1 MTRKLIWTGIVLGLI
16 PLYMGAAC
24 GGYTGWPGLTT
35 SGADAKIAEELSV
48 SGTPLQSG
56 LWTYYSNYNNTAGQH
71 MKSVSTFRDGT
82 APFGLFTSDGNLEQH
97 FNDHVGVITSAA
109 FDANG
114 DGIIDFTDYPL
125 LDGFCPSEGGT
136 GSTSA
141 STGFKAYCNK
151 GDWAALV
158 ASSFTEET
166 KQTVPGSKYSN
177 AIANNFSPV
186 AIAQVIATSALMN
199 NNTGG
204 LVVTI
209 NSVSLSSGASHTLTS
224 PITFNAYGMGHA
236 IAIDATQPGVK
247 ELAGWLAGQFAGQAD
262 GKVSVTLGFNGG
274 AATLAF
280 PISGGNSASIVL
292 NHFAG
297 S

>member
-24 GGYTGWPGLTT
+24 GGYFGWPGLTT
-35 SGADAKIAEELSV
+35 SGSDAKITEELSV

-56 LWTYYSNYNNTAGQH
+56 LWTYYASYNNTTGQH
-71 MKSVSTFRDGT
+71 MKSVSTYRDGS

-141 STGFKAYCNK
+141 SSGFKAYCNK

-166 KQTVPGSKYSN
+166 KQSVPGSKYSN
-177 AIANNFSPV
+177 AIANNFSPI
-186 AIAQVIATSALMN
+186 AIAQIIASSTLIN
-199 NNTGG
+199 KTNG

-209 NSVSLSSGASHTLTS
+209 NSVSLPSGASYTLTT
-224 PITFNAYGMGHA
+224 PITLNAYGMGHA
-236 IAIDATQPGVK
+236 LAIDAAQPGVK
-247 ELAGWLAGQFAGQAD
+247 ELAGWLAGQFAGQQD
-262 GKVSVTLGFNGG
+262 GKVSVSLSFNGG

-292 NHFAG
+292 QHFAG